1 MPKLR
6 QKGESF
12 EEFEERYLSFNYTLQ
27 ALAFYTKINYILN
40 EELGLDVKLELDER
54 PKTYR
59 KESFEVFDFG
69 MKLFKLLTGEKR
81 FMAVDDDFEI
91 VRQKPTKIKID
102 EVTRYNPNVPKELSE
117 VIYHMTHHDK
127 KQRAKVFSELFV
139 LLKNLSKKKS

>member
-1 MPKLR
+1 
-6 QKGESF
+6 
-12 EEFEERYLSFNYTLQ
+12 
-27 ALAFYTKINYILN
+27 
-40 EELGLDVKLELDER
+40 
-54 PKTYR
+54 
-59 KESFEVFDFG
+59 

-81 FMAVDDDFEI
+81 FMAVDENFEI
-91 VRQKPTKIKID
+91 IRQKPTKIKID